1 MPGALSIDQ
10 LAVSVSSLAGGD
22 LSARIVGDGRRTV
35 IGVATLEQA
44 DAEHLSFLANPRY
57 RRLAAATGAGALV
70 LSEADRQELFAAG
83 TQTSVLIVCDA
94 AYAWFAFAAQLLS
107 AQIDPA
113 PGCAPSAVVH
123 PGAKVDPSSS
133 IGPLAVIDDGAWI
146 GPRVQVGAGC
156 SVGRGVRVGEAT
168 RLYPG
173 VRIYHGCRIG
183 ARCIFH
189 SGCVIGADGFGFAP
203 FRGGWVKIPQT
214 GGVLIGDDVEI
225 GACSAI
231 DRGAIDDTVI
241 EDGVKIDNL
250 VQIGHNCR
258 IGAHSAIAGCVG
270 IAGSA
275 TIGRRC
281 QLGGASM
288 IQGHITIADGCVIA
302 GATAI
307 TRDIRQPGFYT
318 GIYPFMPNR
327 EWERSAALVRHL
339 DELRERIRR
348 LEASVRPQRTESDR

>member
-156 SVGRGVRVGEAT
+156 ASAKRRGCIRVCGSTTA
-168 RLYPG
+168 
-173 VRIYHGCRIG
+173 
-183 ARCIFH
+183 
-189 SGCVIGADGFGFAP
+189 
-203 FRGGWVKIPQT
+203 
-214 GGVLIGDDVEI
+214 
-225 GACSAI
+225 
-231 DRGAIDDTVI
+231 
-241 EDGVKIDNL
+241 
-250 VQIGHNCR
+250 
-258 IGAHSAIAGCVG
+258 
-270 IAGSA
+270 AGS
-275 TIGRRC
+275 GRVAYCIRAASSGPTDSGS
-281 QLGGASM
+281 LRSGAGG
-288 IQGHITIADGCVIA
+288 
-302 GATAI
+302 
-307 TRDIRQPGFYT
+307 
-318 GIYPFMPNR
+318 
-327 EWERSAALVRHL
+327 
-339 DELRERIRR
+339 
-348 LEASVRPQRTESDR
+348 